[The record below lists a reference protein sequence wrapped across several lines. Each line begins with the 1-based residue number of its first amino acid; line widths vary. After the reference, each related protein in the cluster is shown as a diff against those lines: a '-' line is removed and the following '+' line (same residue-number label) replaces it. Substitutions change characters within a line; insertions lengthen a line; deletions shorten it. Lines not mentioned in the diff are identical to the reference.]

1 MKKRMQM
8 EVGAPRILRFVTE
21 GRHRKTPR
29 SVVDAH
35 STLSGC
41 IGRKPVVGVFAYSY
55 TVSFKWLTPSSATNP
70 FRNGAP
76 AVTCPCGT
84 GV

>member
-1 MKKRMQM
+1 MKKRIQM

-35 STLSGC
+35 NTLSGS

-55 TVSFKWLTPSSATNP
+55 TVSYKWLTPSSVAKELK
-70 FRNGAP
+70 
-76 AVTCPCGT
+76 
-84 GV
+84 